1 MPGTVLFSG
10 NTAPESSGRDQSTP
24 PKWISFKETVT
35 CVGRNWKDVQ
45 ILMCECQVPPKGSWL
60 LGKMVDSKIGA
71 EGVQEQCA
79 LVLKSKEGLREQWG
93 YVKRTEEPAWRGS
106 HWSSEPVKLPNHVQL
121 FATPWTIASQAPPS
135 MEFSRQAYW
144 SGLPFPSPG
153 DLPHPGIEPRSPTL
167 QADALLSEPPGKP

>member
-1 MPGTVLFSG
+1 MDQVKIDTVCLFLML
-10 NTAPESSGRDQSTP
+10 TAL
-24 PKWISFKETVT
+24 KE
-35 CVGRNWKDVQ
+35 Q
-45 ILMCECQVPPKGSWL
+45 WL
-60 LGKMVDSKIGA
+60 FEGKMVDSKIGA
-71 EGVQEQCA
+71 ETVQEQCV

-121 FATPWTIASQAPPS
+121 FETPWTIASQAPPS

-153 DLPHPGIEPRSPTL
+153 DLPDPGFKPRSPAL
-167 QADALLSEPPGKP
+167 QADALLSELPGNPWSRGSQFRGFKFLASRAARV